1 MSEPIVFLPGLFCDA
16 RVFSSQLAA
25 LGRDHPV
32 MVAPTAIRD
41 RVEGVAS
48 DLLMSMP
55 SRFVLVGQGYGGVV
69 AMEMLRRAPEKIS
82 RLILMSCSPLADTP
96 VEAADRELRIV
107 AAKAN
112 RFADVVQQ
120 EVPADCLGPS
130 NARGDITAKML
141 AMAKATGPEAY
152 VTQARA
158 MQRRRDQQSTLRKVK
173 QPTLVICGTEDRLT
187 PVKRHEAM
195 AQLIPN
201 SKLAVLNNCGHLPSL
216 EAPSTVSD
224 TLRMWLKEPEP
235 AT

>member
-16 RVFSSQLAA
+16 RVFSAQLAA
-25 LGRDHPV
+25 LGRDFPV
-32 MVAPTAIRD
+32 MVAPTAVRD

-48 DLLMSMP
+48 DLMMSMP
-55 SRFVLVGQGYGGVV
+55 PKFTLVGQGYGGVV
-69 AMEMLRRAPEKIS
+69 AMEMLRRAPDRVS
-82 RLILMSCSPLADTP
+82 RLVLMACSPLAETP
-96 VEAADRELRIV
+96 VDAADRELRIV

-120 EVPADCLGPS
+120 ELPVDCFGPT
-130 NARGDITAKML
+130 NARGDIINKVL
-141 AMAKATGPEAY
+141 AMAKATGAEAY
-152 VTQARA
+152 VQQARA
-158 MQRRRDQQSTLRKVK
+158 LQRRRDQQSTLRKVK
-173 QPTLVICGTEDRLT
+173 QPALVICGAEDTLT

-216 EAPSTVSD
+216 EAPSVVAD

-235 AT
+235 AK

>member
-16 RVFSSQLAA
+16 RVFSAQLAA
-25 LGRDHPV
+25 LGRDFPV
-32 MVAPTAIRD
+32 MVAPTAVRD

-48 DLLMSMP
+48 DLMMSMP
-55 SRFVLVGQGYGGVV
+55 PKFTLVGQGYGGVV
-69 AMEMLRRAPEKIS
+69 AMEMLRRAPERVS
-82 RLILMSCSPLADTP
+82 RLVLMACSPLAETP
-96 VEAADRELRIV
+96 VDAADRELRIV

-120 EVPADCLGPS
+120 ELPADCFGPT
-130 NARGDITAKML
+130 NARGDITNKVL
-141 AMAKATGPEAY
+141 AMAKATGAEAY
-152 VTQARA
+152 VQQARA
-158 MQRRRDQQSTLRKVK
+158 LQRRRDQQSTLRKVK
-173 QPTLVICGTEDRLT
+173 QPALVICGAEDTLT

-216 EAPSTVSD
+216 EAPSVVAD

-235 AT
+235 AK